1 MRAHRDARDGFF
13 ANLTG
18 NYERGNFVLRRS
30 KTYAPALLFFA
41 RRVMWKI
48 ILCGGVIVVA
58 STSVSGESATSAGA
72 ASQAL
77 LHESAADQEMRL
89 ASVGPSAMRASY
101 DSGPCGANARRVQ
114 IDMRG
119 SIDGG
124 ARCKLYSSE
133 DD

>member
-1 MRAHRDARDGFF
+1 
-13 ANLTG
+13 
-18 NYERGNFVLRRS
+18 
-30 KTYAPALLFFA
+30 
-41 RRVMWKI
+41 MWKV
-48 ILCGGVIVVA
+48 ILCGGVIVMA
-58 STSVSGESATSAGA
+58 STSVSGESATSASA

-77 LHESAADQEMRL
+77 LHESAADQEIRV
-89 ASVGPSAMRASY
+89 ASMAPAMRTSY

-133 DD
+133 DE